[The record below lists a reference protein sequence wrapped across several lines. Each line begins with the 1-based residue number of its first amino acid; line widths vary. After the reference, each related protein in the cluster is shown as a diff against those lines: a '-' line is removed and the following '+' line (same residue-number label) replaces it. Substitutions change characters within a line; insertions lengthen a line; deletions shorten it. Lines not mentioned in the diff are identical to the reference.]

1 MLSKSSPFNA
11 VPSSWFCGKRRKSA
25 IVRHIDSSD
34 ITRGY
39 CNSLSL
45 TKWYY
50 TKIQKSRNSGDY
62 TEKEIVRAQYRR
74 INYLC
79 NPMRIICSIHSYD
92 FLFLARVSFFCRIV
106 EFPDVV
112 WYDYVI
118 KKRLANG
125 NADDNNT
132 VLGFNGSRCN
142 KKL

>member
-1 MLSKSSPFNA
+1 MVLYKN
-11 VPSSWFCGKRRKSA
+11 
-25 IVRHIDSSD
+25 
-34 ITRGY
+34 
-39 CNSLSL
+39 
-45 TKWYY
+45 
-50 TKIQKSRNSGDY
+50 TKIKKLGRLHRKRDCSVTVSS
-62 TEKEIVRAQYRR
+62 

-92 FLFLARVSFFCRIV
+92 FLFLARVGFFCRIV

-125 NADDNNT
+125 NADDYNT